1 VRSDTMGGM
10 LSMLFGI
17 ASFAAADAIGKW
29 VVADYSVFQVLL
41 VRSVSAVLLLLALAP
56 FFGGR
61 EVARTRQPG
70 AHMVRSVCST
80 FAFLFFF
87 ASVRFLPLADAVAV
101 EFGGP
106 FLVMALSV
114 PILGE
119 RIDRGRWLAVV
130 VGFVGMLLIV
140 QPEGGGIR
148 LESVL
153 ILASSLSYAF
163 MMVLTRWMARRSG
176 GAERTFTFLVWT
188 MAFQLLAGL
197 VGSLA
202 YWREMNG
209 FDLGLTAAMGIFAL
223 GGQLGVTAAFQKA
236 PAAVVAPF
244 EYTALVWAT
253 FFGLFIYGDFPKP
266 AVWLGVAIIVGAGL
280 YTLRRESA
288 TP

>member
-1 VRSDTMGGM
+1 MGGM

-17 ASFAAADAIGKW
+17 ASFAAADAIGKS

-41 VRSVSAVLLLLALAP
+41 VRSISAVLLLLALAP
-56 FFGGR
+56 YFGGR
-61 EVARTRQPG
+61 EVVRTRQPG
-70 AHMVRSVCST
+70 AHVVRSLFST

-119 RIDRGRWLAVV
+119 RIDRGRWLAVAM
-130 VGFVGMLLIV
+130 GFAGMLLV
-140 QPEGGGIR
+140 VKPEGGGIR
-148 LESVL
+148 PEAVL
-153 ILASSLSYAF
+153 ILASSFSYAF
-163 MMVLTRWMARRSG
+163 MMVLTRWMSRRSG
-176 GAERTFTFLVWT
+176 GAERTYTFLVYT
-188 MAFQLLAGL
+188 MGLQLFTGL
-197 VGSLA
+197 GGSLF
-202 YWREMNG
+202 YWRDMNG
-209 FDLGLTAAMGIFAL
+209 FDLLITAAMGLFAL

-236 PAAVVAPF
+236 PASVVAPF

-253 FFGLFIYGDFPKP
+253 IFGLFIYGDFPKP
-266 AVWLGVAIIVGAGL
+266 AVWVGVAIIVGAGL

>member
-1 VRSDTMGGM
+1 MRSDTMGGM

-41 VRSVSAVLLLLALAP
+41 VRSVSAVLLLLAVAP
-56 FFGGR
+56 YFGGR
-61 EVARTRQPG
+61 EVVRTRQPG
-70 AHMVRSVCST
+70 AHVARSLCST

-119 RIDRGRWLAVV
+119 RIDRGRWLAVA
-130 VGFVGMLLIV
+130 VGFAGMLLIV
-140 QPEGGGIR
+140 QPEAGGIR
-148 LESVL
+148 PESVL
-153 ILASSLSYAF
+153 IVASSFSYAF

-176 GAERTFTFLVWT
+176 GTERTFTFLAYT
-188 MAFQLLAGL
+188 MALQLLAGL
-197 VGSLA
+197 GGSLL

-209 FDLGLTAAMGIFAL
+209 FDLALTAAMGIFAL

-236 PAAVVAPF
+236 PASVVAPF

-288 TP
+288 TR

>member
-1 VRSDTMGGM
+1 MGGM
-10 LSMLFGI
+10 LSMVFGI

-61 EVARTRQPG
+61 GVVRTTQPG
-70 AHMVRSVCST
+70 AHFARALCST
-80 FAFLFFF
+80 LAFLFFF
-87 ASVRFLPLADAVAV
+87 ASVRVLPLADAVAV

-106 FLVMALSV
+106 FLVVALSV

-119 RIDRGRWLAVV
+119 RIDRRRWLAVV
-130 VGFVGMLLIV
+130 AGFAGMLLIV

-148 LESVL
+148 PESVL
-153 ILASSLSYAF
+153 ILASSVSYAF

-176 GAERTFTFLVWT
+176 GAERTFTFLVYT
-188 MAFQLLAGL
+188 MALQLLVGLAGAL
-197 VGSLA
+197 
-202 YWREMNG
+202 YTWREMNG
-209 FDLGLTAAMGIFAL
+209 FDLALTSAMGIFAL
-223 GGQLGVTAAFQKA
+223 GGQLGVTAAFQRA
-236 PAAVVAPF
+236 PASVVAPF

>member
-1 VRSDTMGGM
+1 MGGM

-17 ASFAAADAIGKW
+17 ASFAAADAIGKS

-41 VRSVSAVLLLLALAP
+41 VRSISAVLLLLALAP
-56 FFGGR
+56 YFGGR
-61 EVARTRQPG
+61 EVARTRQLG
-70 AHMVRSVCST
+70 AHVVRSLFST

-119 RIDRGRWLAVV
+119 RIDRGRWLAVAM
-130 VGFVGMLLIV
+130 GFAGMLLV
-140 QPEGGGIR
+140 VKPEGGGIR
-148 LESVL
+148 PEAVL
-153 ILASSLSYAF
+153 ILASSFSYAF
-163 MMVLTRWMARRSG
+163 MMVLTRWMSRRSG
-176 GAERTFTFLVWT
+176 GAERTYTFLVYT
-188 MAFQLLAGL
+188 MGLQLLAGL
-197 VGSLA
+197 GGSLF
-202 YWREMNG
+202 YWRDMNG
-209 FDLGLTAAMGIFAL
+209 FDFLITAAMGLFAL

-236 PAAVVAPF
+236 PASVVAPF

-253 FFGLFIYGDFPKP
+253 IFGLFIYGDFPKP